1 MLFNKDSKLIDLPKE
16 LVILKDVTGIQLENL
31 KSEVT
36 SFCLRVKKLHEQ
48 VGNVET
54 WKLNNLKDFL
64 EVNIFY

>member
-1 MLFNKDSKLIDLPKE
+1 

-48 VGNVET
+48 VDNVET
-54 WKLNNLKDFL
+54 WKLNNLKNFL